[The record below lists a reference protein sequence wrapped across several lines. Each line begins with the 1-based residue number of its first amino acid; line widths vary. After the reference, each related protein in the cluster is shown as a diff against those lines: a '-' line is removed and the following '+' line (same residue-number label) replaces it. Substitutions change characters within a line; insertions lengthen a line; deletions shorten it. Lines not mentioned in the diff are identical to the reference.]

1 MKATTTTPDKSFKGN
16 KYFYGILIFL
26 LLHFYMSVNTD
37 LAEFSQHK
45 DINIPIWYFYI
56 VFTVDALVVL
66 SLGLIA
72 MFKKVGVIAFPV
84 FIISHFLIHS
94 YFLSTFLYSDV
105 SVLFF
110 FVGLGLL
117 MIIPRWKDFS

>member
-1 MKATTTTPDKSFKGN
+1 MNETTTKLDKSWAAN

-26 LLHFYMSVNTD
+26 GLHFYLSVNTD
-37 LAEFSQHK
+37 LAEYTQHT
-45 DINIPIWYFYI
+45 DINIPTWYFYI
-56 VFTVDALVVL
+56 VFAVDALAVL
-66 SLGLIA
+66 SLILIA
-72 MFKKVGVIAFPV
+72 MYKKIGVYAFPFFLIV
-84 FIISHFLIHS
+84 HFLIHN

-117 MIIPRWKDFS
+117 VVIPRWKDFR